1 MNLTAPLTPLPQ
13 ALHERREGAHR
24 RRRIGG
30 HEIDSDYLQ
39 HFNELL
45 ESLNLGFGPLEP
57 DQLASAARELT
68 DARELAGSS
77 RRARWPR
84 CILQRMRR
92 AAAIDRML
100 ADPEWSAEESADAAA
115 RVVAYLHDDRHL
127 IPNSVPVVGRL
138 DDVIVVEASWPLIAQ
153 EVRDY
158 LDFRR
163 LRRIEAALRGERQ
176 PYFGFDREAW
186 RAARDAEARWIDHC
200 HRVGLNRYDAGQQ
213 EPRFRVQ

>member
-24 RRRIGG
+24 RRRIGD
-30 HEIDSDYLQ
+30 HEIDSDALQ

-57 DQLASAARELT
+57 DQVASAARELA
-68 DARELAGSS
+68 DAREFAGSS
-77 RRARWPR
+77 RRVRWPR

-100 ADPEWSAEESADAAA
+100 ADPEWTPEDSAETAAM
-115 RVVAYLHDDRHL
+115 VVAYLHDERHL

-163 LRRIEAALRGERQ
+163 MRRIEAELRGERR
-176 PYFGFDREAW
+176 PYFGFNRQAW
-186 RAARDAEARWIDHC
+186 RAARDAEARWIAHC
-200 HRVGLNRYDAGQQ
+200 HRVGLSSYGAGQP